1 MMGRT
6 GKGVT
11 APEPNGLPPIL
22 RAAYALKP
30 DVIFLI
36 SDGSFERGSGGVS
49 DSVSDQEFE
58 DLFKELA
65 AQNPS
70 KIPLNFIGFQMKPAA
85 KDFWSKMSRRQG
97 GQLKELK

>member
-1 MMGRT
+1 MPRS
-6 GKGVT
+6 GKGVVS
-11 APEPNGLPPIL
+11 PDPNGLPPIL

-36 SDGSFERGSGGVS
+36 SDGSFERGTAVS
-49 DSVSDQEFE
+49 EKISEDEFE

-65 AQNPS
+65 ALSPT
-70 KIPLNFIGFQMKPAA
+70 KIPFHFVGFQMKPDDE
-85 KDFWSKMSRRQG
+85 KFWSKIARRQG